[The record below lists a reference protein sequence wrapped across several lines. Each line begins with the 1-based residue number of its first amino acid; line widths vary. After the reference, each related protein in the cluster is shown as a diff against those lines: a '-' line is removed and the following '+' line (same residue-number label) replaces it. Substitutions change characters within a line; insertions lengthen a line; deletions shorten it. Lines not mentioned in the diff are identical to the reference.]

1 MALNRYDEM
10 DDMSKDM
17 LREIANIGTGN
28 AATALSTLLQRPVN
42 IQVPQISFLEYDK
55 VTESMGGPETV
66 MAGLLLML
74 HRDVNGMMIL
84 LMNEGFA
91 QMAISTLLGQNFTN
105 FTDLDEMSLSAMQ
118 EMGNIMAGSYV
129 NAISLITG
137 LTIDISPP
145 DICVDMVG
153 SILSVPAIHFAN
165 ISDQAIFIE
174 DSFSG
179 NGAGEGSNILLIP
192 EVESLDKI
200 LEKLGMTL

>member
-1 MALNRYDEM
+1 MALKNYDEM

-28 AATALSTLLQRPVN
+28 AATALSTLLQQPVN

-55 VTESMGGPETV
+55 VTESMGGPENV

-74 HRDVNGMMIL
+74 DRDVRGMMIL
-84 LMNEGFA
+84 LMNEDFA

-179 NGAGEGSNILLIP
+179 NAQGEGSNILLIP
-192 EVESLDKI
+192 EVESLEKI
-200 LEKLGMTL
+200 LVKLGMTL

>member
-1 MALNRYDEM
+1 
-10 DDMSKDM
+10 
-17 LREIANIGTGN
+17 
-28 AATALSTLLQRPVN
+28 
-42 IQVPQISFLEYDK
+42 
-55 VTESMGGPETV
+55 
-66 MAGLLLML
+66 
-74 HRDVNGMMIL
+74 MMIL
-84 LMNEGFA
+84 LMNEDFA

-179 NGAGEGSNILLIP
+179 NAQGEGSNILLIP
-192 EVESLDKI
+192 EVESLEKI
-200 LEKLGMTL
+200 LVKLGMTL